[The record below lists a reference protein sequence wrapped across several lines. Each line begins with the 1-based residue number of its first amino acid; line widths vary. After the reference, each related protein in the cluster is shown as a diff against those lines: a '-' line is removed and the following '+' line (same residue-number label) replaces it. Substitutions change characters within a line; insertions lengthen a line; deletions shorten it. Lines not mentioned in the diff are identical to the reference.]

1 MTNMTNQTIDI
12 QEMKDVFSVIGLAND
27 QGQYYQ
33 QRIRKHQQV
42 FEFIKHLNKA
52 VDKMSKKRALT
63 LVDCACGRSYL
74 SFIANY
80 YFTYVKERQINF
92 ICVDYNE
99 HVIKVSEAAAET
111 LGFNNMTFICDD
123 IFNVKLQEKPDIV
136 YSLHACDTAT
146 DMTVA
151 KGILEQAQHIMTV
164 SCCQHSVRKHMKK
177 HPLGSIS
184 RHGVYKERL
193 ADMVADSMRALI
205 LESRGYGV
213 KVFDYVASTETP
225 KNVMIRAMRT
235 GNNDPKRQQICL
247 DQYDQLRTMFQTEV
261 ALLSMMERSSSTSAS
276 VTVL

>member
-1 MTNMTNQTIDI
+1 MTNMMNRTIDI

-33 QRIRKHQQV
+33 QRLRKHQQV

-52 VDKMSKKRALT
+52 ADKLSKKRPLT

-80 YFTYVKERQINF
+80 YFTYVKERQIHF
-92 ICVDYNE
+92 ICIDYNE
-99 HVIKVSEAAAET
+99 HVIQASEAAAET
-111 LGFNNMTFICDD
+111 LGFDNMTFINDD
-123 IFNVKLQEKPDIV
+123 IFKVRFQEKPDIV

-151 KGILEQAQHIMTV
+151 KGILEQAQYIMTV
-164 SCCQHSVRKHMKK
+164 SCCQHNMRNHMKK
-177 HPLGSIS
+177 HPLGAIS

-213 KVFDYVASTETP
+213 KVFDYVASKETP
-225 KNVMIRAMRT
+225 KNVMVRAMRT
-235 GNNDPKRQQICL
+235 GQNDAHKKQTCL
-247 DQYDQLRTMFQTEV
+247 NQYDQLKAMFQTEV
-261 ALLSMMERSSSTSAS
+261 ALTAMLKQP
-276 VTVL
+276 